1 MTENI
6 MMDDYVLD
14 RDQLANLA
22 SEFYGVL
29 AKSPVSPAVVRVE
42 FRSHDDFS
50 SASNRS
56 GFLKALGCF
65 KPRDFHA

>member
-6 MMDDYVLD
+6 MMDDYELD

-29 AKSPVSPAVVRVE
+29 SKSPV
-42 FRSHDDFS
+42 
-50 SASNRS
+50 
-56 GFLKALGCF
+56 
-65 KPRDFHA
+65 